1 MKDRTILS
9 LALSSLFVASAVAA
23 AAQAAG
29 PPAPPNVL
37 VIQREYLKPGKAGDI
52 HVKSEANF
60 IKAVTEAQWPTHY
73 IAMDSM
79 SGPTRALYM
88 FAYDSFDAYGKDQE
102 AQAANGKLS
111 SAIDAASLNDGE
123 LLTRYDSTTFVY
135 HPELSLHDRVD
146 VPHQRYWELMLF
158 HIKQGHE
165 KEWMDLAKLYMDG
178 YKNVPTTHWATYEST
193 YGENNGGEWLV
204 INPMRSLAEVD
215 KGMQSG
221 KDFEAALGE
230 AGLKHFSEL
239 SAACIDSVQVNLFVV
254 NPRESYIDASWV
266 KTAPEIWGQQ

>member
-1 MKDRTILS
+1 MKHRSIVS
-9 LALSSLFVASAVAA
+9 IALSSLFATSAIVA

-37 VIQREYLKPGKAGDI
+37 LIQREYLKPGKSGAI

-60 IKAVTEAQWPTHY
+60 LKAANDAKWPTHY

-79 SGPTRALYM
+79 SGPTRALFM

-102 AQAANGKLS
+102 AQAKNADFS
-111 SAIDAASLNDGE
+111 SAIDAASLADGE
-123 LLTRYDSTTFVY
+123 LLERYDSNVFVY
-135 HPELSLHDRVD
+135 HPEMSLHANIE
-146 VPHQRYWELMLF
+146 VPHQRYWEFMMF
-158 HIKQGHE
+158 HVRQGHDQ
-165 KEWMDLAKLYMDG
+165 EWSELVKIYMNG
-178 YKNVPTTHWATYEST
+178 FKNVPTTHWAVYEST

-221 KDFEAALGE
+221 KDFEAALGP
-230 AGLKHFSEL
+230 AGLKRFAEL
-239 SAACIDSVQVNLFVV
+239 SAACIESVQVNLFSV
-254 NPRESYIDASWV
+254 NAKESYSDPAWA
-266 KTAPEIWGQQ
+266 TAAPEIYGQP